1 MIRAEVLKKANEVVN
16 GDRDKQYGNPEDNFA
31 VIADL
36 WSAYKGVKFT
46 RVDVSMMMSLLK
58 IARIKSNPEKGDSYV
73 DLAGYAAC
81 AAEVAAKEG
90 APK

>member
-1 MIRAEVLKKANEVVN
+1 MIRTEILKKAQDVVN
-16 GDRDKQYGNPEDNFA
+16 GDRDKEYGQPEDNFA

-58 IARIKSNPEKGDSYV
+58 IARIRSNPDKPDSYV

-81 AAEVAAKEG
+81 AAEVAAKEVR
-90 APK
+90 K

>member
-1 MIRAEVLKKANEVVN
+1 MIRTEILKKAENVVN
-16 GDRDKQYGNPEDNFA
+16 GDRDQTYGQPEDNFA

-36 WSAYKGVKFT
+36 WGAYKGVKFT

-81 AAEVAAKEG
+81 AAECANKEG